1 MFSPTPLSANSVTAS
16 PPTPPCEDGKPSD
29 GFRLLLLSGD
39 AAAPPADSDCVHVWS
54 RPLTGPVHSGF
65 RDLLSE
71 EECAAA
77 SRFHTPELAER
88 YRQAHGWMRSVLSR
102 YLDTPPETLQF
113 RSGPDGKPR
122 LAHGSLHFNLAHSD
136 SLALLGVQLILPA
149 SGWALTGR
157 DVALKADQVDTSRTS
172 DMSMAMI
179 IKRGDQQ
186 LVRFMAMKKKKFPDS
201 EKQHIRFLE
210 PGDIRN
216 TAYLTWSYRDINKD
230 DDMWVYM
237 PAESLVRR
245 ISGGSKKGS
254 FMRSDYANED
264 ISRREVDKDTYTLL
278 PDEALSGVDCH
289 VLEAK
294 AVFPEKTNY
303 SKRIIWIRKDIW
315 LPAKI
320 DFYDQGG
327 NRCKELVFGGY
338 KEIQGIWTATRQR
351 MRTVGSDSE
360 TIMEI
365 REVAYNTPIAEDIFL
380 PQDLKR

>member
-1 MFSPTPLSANSVTAS
+1 MQFMFSR
-16 PPTPPCEDGKPSD
+16 K
-29 GFRLLLLSGD
+29 SGI
-39 AAAPPADSDCVHVWS
+39 V
-54 RPLTGPVHSGF
+54 
-65 RDLLSE
+65 
-71 EECAAA
+71 
-77 SRFHTPELAER
+77 LA
-88 YRQAHGWMRSVLSR
+88 
-102 YLDTPPETLQF
+102 
-113 RSGPDGKPR
+113 
-122 LAHGSLHFNLAHSD
+122 
-136 SLALLGVQLILPA
+136 ALLGVQLILPA

-216 TAYLTWSYRDINKD
+216 TAYLTWSYRDINK
-230 DDMWVYM
+230 
-237 PAESLVRR
+237 
-245 ISGGSKKGS
+245 
-254 FMRSDYANED
+254 ANED
-264 ISRREVDKDTYTLL
+264 ISRREVDKDTYTRL

>member
-1 MFSPTPLSANSVTAS
+1 MQFMFSR
-16 PPTPPCEDGKPSD
+16 K
-29 GFRLLLLSGD
+29 SGI
-39 AAAPPADSDCVHVWS
+39 V
-54 RPLTGPVHSGF
+54 
-65 RDLLSE
+65 
-71 EECAAA
+71 
-77 SRFHTPELAER
+77 LA
-88 YRQAHGWMRSVLSR
+88 
-102 YLDTPPETLQF
+102 
-113 RSGPDGKPR
+113 
-122 LAHGSLHFNLAHSD
+122 
-136 SLALLGVQLILPA
+136 ALLGVQLILPA

-264 ISRREVDKDTYTLL
+264 ISRRKLSSQKRRTI
-278 PDEALSGVDCH
+278 PNGLSGSGKISGCPR
-289 VLEAK
+289 K
-294 AVFPEKTNY
+294 ST
-303 SKRIIWIRKDIW
+303 STIRAGTGARSW
-315 LPAKI
+315 FSA
-320 DFYDQGG
+320 
-327 NRCKELVFGGY
+327 
-338 KEIQGIWTATRQR
+338 ATRR
-351 MRTVGSDSE
+351 YRASGPPPASACAPWDRTRKRSWKYGKWPTTRRSPKISFCRRISRGRHENPVPGL
-360 TIMEI
+360 
-365 REVAYNTPIAEDIFL
+365 RRL
-380 PQDLKR
+380 PLLVRFRPCRRGGRSLFGRKGLFRSACD

>member
-1 MFSPTPLSANSVTAS
+1 MQFMFSR
-16 PPTPPCEDGKPSD
+16 K
-29 GFRLLLLSGD
+29 SGI
-39 AAAPPADSDCVHVWS
+39 V
-54 RPLTGPVHSGF
+54 
-65 RDLLSE
+65 
-71 EECAAA
+71 
-77 SRFHTPELAER
+77 LA
-88 YRQAHGWMRSVLSR
+88 
-102 YLDTPPETLQF
+102 
-113 RSGPDGKPR
+113 
-122 LAHGSLHFNLAHSD
+122 
-136 SLALLGVQLILPA
+136 ALLGVQLILPA

-303 SKRIIWIRKDIW
+303 SKRIIWIILNFLKNIFCRSARLFISVENHINAIRHIIRVNSHTFKVVSSVNHNTD
-315 LPAKI
+315 L
-320 DFYDQGG
+320 
-327 NRCKELVFGGY
+327 CV
-338 KEIQGIWTATRQR
+338 
-351 MRTVGSDSE
+351 MRIT
-360 TIMEI
+360 
-365 REVAYNTPIAEDIFL
+365 
-380 PQDLKR
+380 

>member
-1 MFSPTPLSANSVTAS
+1 MQFMFSR
-16 PPTPPCEDGKPSD
+16 K
-29 GFRLLLLSGD
+29 SGI
-39 AAAPPADSDCVHVWS
+39 V
-54 RPLTGPVHSGF
+54 
-65 RDLLSE
+65 
-71 EECAAA
+71 
-77 SRFHTPELAER
+77 LA
-88 YRQAHGWMRSVLSR
+88 
-102 YLDTPPETLQF
+102 
-113 RSGPDGKPR
+113 
-122 LAHGSLHFNLAHSD
+122 
-136 SLALLGVQLILPA
+136 ALLGVQLILPA

-254 FMRSDYANED
+254 FMRSD
-264 ISRREVDKDTYTLL
+264 
-278 PDEALSGVDCH
+278 EALSGVDCH

>member
-1 MFSPTPLSANSVTAS
+1 M
-16 PPTPPCEDGKPSD
+16 G
-29 GFRLLLLSGD
+29 LL
-39 AAAPPADSDCVHVWS
+39 
-54 RPLTGPVHSGF
+54 
-65 RDLLSE
+65 
-71 EECAAA
+71 
-77 SRFHTPELAER
+77 
-88 YRQAHGWMRSVLSR
+88 
-102 YLDTPPETLQF
+102 
-113 RSGPDGKPR
+113 
-122 LAHGSLHFNLAHSD
+122 
-136 SLALLGVQLILPA
+136 
-149 SGWALTGR
+149 
-157 DVALKADQVDTSRTS
+157 
-172 DMSMAMI
+172 
-179 IKRGDQQ
+179 
-186 LVRFMAMKKKKFPDS
+186 
-201 EKQHIRFLE
+201 
-210 PGDIRN
+210 
-216 TAYLTWSYRDINKD
+216 
-230 DDMWVYM
+230 

-351 MRTVGSDSE
+351 MRTEGSDSE

-365 REVAYNTPIAEDIFL
+365 REVTYNTPIAEDIFL

>member
-1 MFSPTPLSANSVTAS
+1 MQFMFSR
-16 PPTPPCEDGKPSD
+16 K
-29 GFRLLLLSGD
+29 SGI
-39 AAAPPADSDCVHVWS
+39 V
-54 RPLTGPVHSGF
+54 
-65 RDLLSE
+65 
-71 EECAAA
+71 
-77 SRFHTPELAER
+77 LA
-88 YRQAHGWMRSVLSR
+88 
-102 YLDTPPETLQF
+102 
-113 RSGPDGKPR
+113 
-122 LAHGSLHFNLAHSD
+122 
-136 SLALLGVQLILPA
+136 ALLGVQLILPA

-186 LVRFMAMKKKKFPDS
+186 LVRFMNMKKKKFPDS

-315 LPAKI
+315 LPRKSTSTIRAGTGARNW
-320 DFYDQGG
+320 FSA
-327 NRCKELVFGGY
+327 
-338 KEIQGIWTATRQR
+338 ATRRYRASGPPPASVCAQWD
-351 MRTVGSDSE
+351 RT
-360 TIMEI
+360 
-365 REVAYNTPIAEDIFL
+365 R
-380 PQDLKR
+380 KRSWKYGK

>member
-1 MFSPTPLSANSVTAS
+1 MQFMFSR
-16 PPTPPCEDGKPSD
+16 K
-29 GFRLLLLSGD
+29 SGI
-39 AAAPPADSDCVHVWS
+39 V
-54 RPLTGPVHSGF
+54 
-65 RDLLSE
+65 
-71 EECAAA
+71 
-77 SRFHTPELAER
+77 LA
-88 YRQAHGWMRSVLSR
+88 
-102 YLDTPPETLQF
+102 
-113 RSGPDGKPR
+113 
-122 LAHGSLHFNLAHSD
+122 
-136 SLALLGVQLILPA
+136 ALLGVQLILPA

-294 AVFPEKTNY
+294 AVFPEKTNIPNGL
-303 SKRIIWIRKDIW
+303 SDQKRYLAARKNRLLIIGE
-315 LPAKI
+315 PV
-320 DFYDQGG
+320 Q
-327 NRCKELVFGGY
+327 ELVFGGY
-338 KEIQGIWTATRQR
+338 NTGHLTATRQR
-351 MRTVGSDSE
+351 MRTVGRTKRSW
-360 TIMEI
+360 
-365 REVAYNTPIAEDIFL
+365 NTGSGLQHADPEDIFL
-380 PQDLKR
+380 RRSKR

>member
-1 MFSPTPLSANSVTAS
+1 MQFMFSR
-16 PPTPPCEDGKPSD
+16 K
-29 GFRLLLLSGD
+29 SGI
-39 AAAPPADSDCVHVWS
+39 V
-54 RPLTGPVHSGF
+54 
-65 RDLLSE
+65 
-71 EECAAA
+71 
-77 SRFHTPELAER
+77 LA
-88 YRQAHGWMRSVLSR
+88 
-102 YLDTPPETLQF
+102 
-113 RSGPDGKPR
+113 
-122 LAHGSLHFNLAHSD
+122 
-136 SLALLGVQLILPA
+136 ALLGVQLILPA

-338 KEIQGIWTATRQR
+338 KEIQGIWTASACAPWDRIRKRSWKYGKWPTTRR
-351 MRTVGSDSE
+351 SPKISFCRRISRGRHENPVPGL
-360 TIMEI
+360 
-365 REVAYNTPIAEDIFL
+365 RRL
-380 PQDLKR
+380 PLLVRFRPCRRGGRSLFGRKGLFRSACD

>member
-1 MFSPTPLSANSVTAS
+1 MQFMFSR
-16 PPTPPCEDGKPSD
+16 K
-29 GFRLLLLSGD
+29 SGI
-39 AAAPPADSDCVHVWS
+39 V
-54 RPLTGPVHSGF
+54 
-65 RDLLSE
+65 
-71 EECAAA
+71 
-77 SRFHTPELAER
+77 LA
-88 YRQAHGWMRSVLSR
+88 
-102 YLDTPPETLQF
+102 
-113 RSGPDGKPR
+113 
-122 LAHGSLHFNLAHSD
+122 
-136 SLALLGVQLILPA
+136 ALLGVQLILPA

-264 ISRREVDKDTYTLL
+264 ISRREVDKD
-278 PDEALSGVDCH
+278 A
-289 VLEAK
+289 
-294 AVFPEKTNY
+294 
-303 SKRIIWIRKDIW
+303 
-315 LPAKI
+315 
-320 DFYDQGG
+320 
-327 NRCKELVFGGY
+327 
-338 KEIQGIWTATRQR
+338 
-351 MRTVGSDSE
+351 
-360 TIMEI
+360 
-365 REVAYNTPIAEDIFL
+365 
-380 PQDLKR
+380 

>member
-1 MFSPTPLSANSVTAS
+1 MQSSLNSSKVCLALAALLSVQLVLPLSS
-16 PPTPPCEDGKPSD
+16 
-29 GFRLLLLSGD
+29 
-39 AAAPPADSDCVHVWS
+39 
-54 RPLTGPVHSGF
+54 
-65 RDLLSE
+65 
-71 EECAAA
+71 
-77 SRFHTPELAER
+77 
-88 YRQAHGWMRSVLSR
+88 
-102 YLDTPPETLQF
+102 
-113 RSGPDGKPR
+113 
-122 LAHGSLHFNLAHSD
+122 
-136 SLALLGVQLILPA
+136 
-149 SGWALTGR
+149 WALTGR
-157 DVALKADQVDTSRTS
+157 DVALKADQVDTSRTT

-186 LVRFMAMKKKKFPDS
+186 LVRFMSTKKKKFADS
-201 EKQHIRFLE
+201 ERQHIRFLE

-216 TAYLTWSYRDINKD
+216 TVYLTWSYKDIGKD
-230 DDMWVYM
+230 DDMWVYL

-278 PDEALSGVDCH
+278 PDATFSGVDCH
-289 VLEAK
+289 VVEAK
-294 AVFPEKTNY
+294 AVAPEKTNY

-320 DFYDQGG
+320 DFYDQRGVQ
-327 NRCKELVFGGY
+327 CKELVFGGY

-351 MRTVGSDSE
+351 MRTVGTDSE

-365 REVAYNTPIAEDIFL
+365 REITYNLPIAEDIFL

>member
-1 MFSPTPLSANSVTAS
+1 MQFMFSR
-16 PPTPPCEDGKPSD
+16 K
-29 GFRLLLLSGD
+29 SGI
-39 AAAPPADSDCVHVWS
+39 V
-54 RPLTGPVHSGF
+54 
-65 RDLLSE
+65 
-71 EECAAA
+71 
-77 SRFHTPELAER
+77 LA
-88 YRQAHGWMRSVLSR
+88 
-102 YLDTPPETLQF
+102 
-113 RSGPDGKPR
+113 
-122 LAHGSLHFNLAHSD
+122 
-136 SLALLGVQLILPA
+136 ALLGVQLILPA

-186 LVRFMAMKKKKFPDS
+186 LVRFMAMKKRSSP
-201 EKQHIRFLE
+201 IRKAAHPLSRTGGH
-210 PGDIRN
+210 PN

>member
-1 MFSPTPLSANSVTAS
+1 MQFMFSR
-16 PPTPPCEDGKPSD
+16 K
-29 GFRLLLLSGD
+29 SGI
-39 AAAPPADSDCVHVWS
+39 V
-54 RPLTGPVHSGF
+54 
-65 RDLLSE
+65 
-71 EECAAA
+71 
-77 SRFHTPELAER
+77 LA
-88 YRQAHGWMRSVLSR
+88 
-102 YLDTPPETLQF
+102 
-113 RSGPDGKPR
+113 
-122 LAHGSLHFNLAHSD
+122 
-136 SLALLGVQLILPA
+136 ALLGVQLILPA

-237 PAESLVRR
+237 PAESLAVRR

-278 PDEALSGVDCH
+278 PDQALSGVDCH

-294 AVFPEKTNY
+294 AVFPEKTQLFQTDYLDQERYLAARENRLLR
-303 SKRIIWIRKDIW
+303 SGREPVQGAGFRRLQGDTGHLDRHPPAHAHRGIGLGNDHGNTRKW
-315 LPAKI
+315 P
-320 DFYDQGG
+320 
-327 NRCKELVFGGY
+327 
-338 KEIQGIWTATRQR
+338 TTRR
-351 MRTVGSDSE
+351 S
-360 TIMEI
+360 
-365 REVAYNTPIAEDIFL
+365 PEDIFL

>member
-1 MFSPTPLSANSVTAS
+1 MQFMFSR
-16 PPTPPCEDGKPSD
+16 K
-29 GFRLLLLSGD
+29 SGI
-39 AAAPPADSDCVHVWS
+39 V
-54 RPLTGPVHSGF
+54 
-65 RDLLSE
+65 
-71 EECAAA
+71 
-77 SRFHTPELAER
+77 LA
-88 YRQAHGWMRSVLSR
+88 
-102 YLDTPPETLQF
+102 
-113 RSGPDGKPR
+113 
-122 LAHGSLHFNLAHSD
+122 
-136 SLALLGVQLILPA
+136 ALLGVQLILPA

-303 SKRIIWIRKDIW
+303 SKRIIWIDPPDKERGPRAVAINRIIHAYRQKAQDELLSEDDSLRHEVRKSDYQR
-315 LPAKI
+315 LASKRGTMTENN
-320 DFYDQGG
+320 QQ
-327 NRCKELVFGGY
+327 ELLDALL
-338 KEIQGIWTATRQR
+338 T
-351 MRTVGSDSE
+351 
-360 TIMEI
+360 
-365 REVAYNTPIAEDIFL
+365 
-380 PQDLKR
+380 

>member
-1 MFSPTPLSANSVTAS
+1 MQFMFSR
-16 PPTPPCEDGKPSD
+16 K
-29 GFRLLLLSGD
+29 SGI
-39 AAAPPADSDCVHVWS
+39 V
-54 RPLTGPVHSGF
+54 
-65 RDLLSE
+65 
-71 EECAAA
+71 
-77 SRFHTPELAER
+77 LA
-88 YRQAHGWMRSVLSR
+88 
-102 YLDTPPETLQF
+102 
-113 RSGPDGKPR
+113 
-122 LAHGSLHFNLAHSD
+122 
-136 SLALLGVQLILPA
+136 ALLGVQLILPA

-245 ISGGSKKGS
+245 ISGGSQKGS